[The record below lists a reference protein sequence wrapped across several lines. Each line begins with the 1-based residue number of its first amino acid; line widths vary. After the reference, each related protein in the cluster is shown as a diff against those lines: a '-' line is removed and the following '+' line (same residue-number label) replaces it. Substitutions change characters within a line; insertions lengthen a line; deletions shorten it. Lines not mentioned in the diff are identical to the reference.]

1 MNLIEDW
8 GSYYN
13 SCSTCGESY
22 HEAEGKDC
30 TCDEEEE
37 EEVVVQIPKKIYK
50 VTGLTKSG
58 ERFTIKTAVRFY
70 ALGINLWNG
79 TVWEKEPFKENKW
92 KMIKSV
98 HN

>member
-30 TCDEEEE
+30 TCDDEEE

-50 VTGLTKSG
+50 IHNK
-58 ERFTIKTAVRFY
+58 
-70 ALGINLWNG
+70 NG
-79 TVWEKEPFKENKW
+79 STFLRIGN
-92 KMIKSV
+92 
-98 HN
+98 